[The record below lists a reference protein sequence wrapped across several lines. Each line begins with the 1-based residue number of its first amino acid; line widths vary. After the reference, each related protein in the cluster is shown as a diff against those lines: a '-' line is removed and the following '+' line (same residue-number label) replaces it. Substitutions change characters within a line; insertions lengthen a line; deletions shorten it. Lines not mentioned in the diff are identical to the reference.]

1 MKSRMSKKYRFDG
14 KRKAELKKISKV
26 ETSQCTEKEEALQRL
41 KSNLIEIN
49 ELQNKLFAEK
59 RQGVIVL
66 FQAMDAAGKDGT
78 IRSLLQGLSTQ
89 GVKEVSFKTPNA
101 VEMTHD
107 YLWRVHQNVPAKG
120 EIVIFNRS
128 HYEEVLIQKV
138 MKQYERLPQ
147 ADWVDKKKIM
157 ELRYEH
163 IKGFEE
169 YLYQNSIKTIKFFL
183 NVSKAEQAER
193 FLVRIEEP
201 EKNWNFTT
209 SDYKEHQHWNEYQK
223 AFEEAINK
231 TATKHCPW
239 YIIPADHKWYMH
251 YLVSEIIVEELKSM
265 NPAYPMVS
273 NERQQQLEQYRI
285 QLVEELENN

>member
-1 MKSRMSKKYRFDG
+1 MSKKYRFDG
-14 KRKAELKKISKV
+14 KRKAELKKISRD
-26 ETSQCTEKEEALQRL
+26 ETSQCSEKEEALQRL

-89 GVKEVSFKTPNA
+89 GVKEVSFKA
-101 VEMTHD
+101 LSAQEKAHD

-128 HYEEVLIQKV
+128 HYEEVLIHKV
-138 MKQYERLPQ
+138 MKLNELEPQ
-147 ADWVDKKKIM
+147 ADWVDKKKMI

-193 FLVRIEEP
+193 FLERIEEP
-201 EKNWNFTT
+201 EKNWNFTA
-209 SDYKEHQHWNEYQK
+209 SDYLERQYWNEYQK

-231 TATKHCPW
+231 TASKHCPW

-251 YLVSEIIVEELKSM
+251 YLVSEIIFEELKAM
-265 NPAYPMVS
+265 KPAYPLVS

-285 QLVEELENN
+285 KLIEDLENS